1 MSAERVTDAD
11 LQAYIDGQL
20 DTTGRIGVE
29 AWLQENPEAAA
40 EAMEGLRLRDE
51 VRLFL
56 AADDWPAPP
65 ATIGLARQVTRQL
78 GSRAWG
84 LRVRRA
90 VAAAVLIGAGWV
102 AHAEFELFVDQ
113 VAAAHP
119 VPAYADEA
127 AEAYEAMRLKLT
139 AGHAPD
145 ATLVALDAP
154 RTGGQVPVPG
164 LGEGLR
170 FVGSDFVPWDGGTA
184 VVAVYRSGHEGGDV
198 VMLFAAEAPSFA
210 VSPPEAAR
218 VHGSTT
224 VFWQAGP
231 FAYALN
237 GTLAEAELLA
247 IARAAAP
254 RPWSSLTRHRS
265 STEGANH
272 HG

>member
-1 MSAERVTDAD
+1 MSAERVTDAE

-29 AWLQENPEAAA
+29 AWLQEHPEAAA
-40 EAMEGLRLRDE
+40 EVMEGLRLRDE

-65 ATIGLARQVTRQL
+65 AAIGLARQATRQL
-78 GSRAWG
+78 ASRSWG
-84 LRVRRA
+84 LRARRA
-90 VAAAVLIGAGWV
+90 VAAAVLIGAGWL

-119 VPAYADEA
+119 VPAYAEEA
-127 AEAYEAMRLKLT
+127 AEAYEAMRLKLA
-139 AGHAPD
+139 AGHAPGP
-145 ATLVALDAP
+145 ALVALNAP

-170 FVGSDFVPWDGGTA
+170 FVGSDLVPWDGGTA
-184 VVAVYRSGHEGGDV
+184 VVAVYRGDRGDSV
-198 VMLFAAEAPSFA
+198 VTLFAAEALSFA
-210 VSPPEAAR
+210 VSPPEAAP

-237 GTLAEAELLA
+237 GTLPEAELLA
-247 IARAAAP
+247 IASAVAP
-254 RPWSSLTRHRS
+254 RPWSSLTHHP

>member
-1 MSAERVTDAD
+1 MAERVTDAD

-20 DTTGRIGVE
+20 DTVGRIGVE
-29 AWLQENPEAAA
+29 AWLQEHPEAAA
-40 EAMEGLRLRDE
+40 EVMEGLRLRDE

-56 AADDWPAPP
+56 AADDWPAAP
-65 ATIGLARQVTRQL
+65 ATIGLARQAARQL
-78 GSRAWG
+78 GSRSWG
-84 LRVRRA
+84 LRVRRGI
-90 VAAAVLIGAGWV
+90 AAAVLVGTGWL
-102 AHAEFELFVDQ
+102 AHAELELFVDQ

-119 VPAYADEA
+119 VPAYAGEA
-127 AEAYEAMRLKLT
+127 AEAYEAMRLKLA

-145 ATLVALDAP
+145 PAPTTLDAP

-164 LGEGLR
+164 LGQGLR
-170 FVGSDFVPWDGGTA
+170 FVGSDLMPWDGGTA
-184 VVAVYRSGHEGGDV
+184 VVAIYRGGRGDDV
-198 VMLFAAEAPSFA
+198 VTLFAAEAPSFA

-218 VHGSTT
+218 AHGRAT

-237 GTLAEAELLA
+237 GTLPEAELLA
-247 IARAAAP
+247 IARAVAP
-254 RPWSSLTRHRS
+254 RPWSSLTPQRS

>member
-1 MSAERVTDAD
+1 MGAERVTDAD

-20 DTTGRIGVE
+20 DMAGRILVE
-29 AWLQENPEAAA
+29 AWLQEHPDAAA
-40 EAMEGLRLRDE
+40 EVMEGLRLRDE

-65 ATIGLARQVTRQL
+65 ATIGLARQAARQL
-78 GSRAWG
+78 SARSWG
-84 LRVRRA
+84 LRARRG
-90 VAAAVLIGAGWV
+90 VAAAVLIGAGWL

-119 VPAYADEA
+119 VPTYAEEA
-127 AEAYEAMRLKLT
+127 AEAYEAMRLKLV
-139 AGHAPD
+139 AGRAPGP
-145 ATLVALDAP
+145 ASVALNAP
-154 RTGGQVPVPG
+154 RTGGRVPVPG

-170 FVGSDFVPWDGGTA
+170 FVGSDLVPWDGGTA
-184 VVAVYRSGHEGGDV
+184 VVAVYRGGQGGGDV
-198 VMLFAAEAPSFA
+198 VTLFAAEAPSFD
-210 VSPPEAAR
+210 VSLPEAAP

-237 GTLAEAELLA
+237 GTLPEAELLA

-254 RPWSSLTRHRS
+254 RPWSSLTHHRP

>member
-20 DTTGRIGVE
+20 DTAGRIGVE
-29 AWLQENPEAAA
+29 AWLEEHPGAAA
-40 EAMEGLRLRDE
+40 EVMEGLRLRDE

-78 GSRAWG
+78 GSRSWG
-84 LRVRRA
+84 LRVRRG
-90 VAAAVLIGAGWV
+90 VAAAVLVGAGWL

-113 VAAAHP
+113 VAAAYP

-127 AEAYEAMRLKLT
+127 AEAYEATRLKLA
-139 AGHAPD
+139 AGHVPD
-145 ATLVALDAP
+145 PALVALSAP

-170 FVGSDFVPWDGGTA
+170 FVGSDLVPWDGGTA
-184 VVAVYRSGHEGGDV
+184 VVAVYRSGRGDDV
-198 VMLFAAEAPSFA
+198 VTLFAAEAPSFA
-210 VSPPEAAR
+210 VSPPEAAP
-218 VHGSTT
+218 VHGRAT

-237 GTLAEAELLA
+237 GTLPEAELLA
-247 IARAAAP
+247 IARAVAP
-254 RPWSSLTRHRS
+254 RPWSGLNHHRS